1 MSALDPD
8 LVSAIAIELAV
19 DPSFVEKDWHAM
31 RLVAAIAGLEHGGM
45 RPVFA
50 GGTSLSKA
58 FGLIKR
64 FSEDL
69 DFRMALPEAD
79 VGRGERRAYRKLAI
93 ETIRANEDW
102 TIEDDDVQSR
112 NQSQFFSCLV
122 RYAENFA
129 LSSALRP
136 YIKLEM
142 TFLSPAVQAKEG
154 SVSSFVSQARNDP
167 PEAEGI
173 LCIDPVE
180 TAADKLSALTWRVLS
195 RQRDSENDDPTLIRH
210 LHDLA
215 ALEAIAASDPIFP
228 ELLKATFSQDVDRGG
243 VSSGRDDMTAR
254 EQFSA
259 ALNSIVGD
267 SEYRREYEQFV
278 VAMSYAAEDET
289 PSFDE
294 ALQAIRRL
302 GDQIP

>member
-1 MSALDPD
+1 
-8 LVSAIAIELAV
+8 
-19 DPSFVEKDWHAM
+19 M
-31 RLVAAIAGLEHGGM
+31 RLVAAIAGIEHRGM

-69 DFRMALPEAD
+69 DFRMAFPGAD
-79 VGRGERRAYRKLAI
+79 VGRGERRAYRQLAI
-93 ETIRANEDW
+93 EAIRANEDW
-102 TIEDDDVQSR
+102 TIEDDDIQSR

-122 RYAENFA
+122 RYSENFEF
-129 LSSALRP
+129 SSALRP
-136 YIKLEM
+136 YIKLEV
-142 TFLSPAVQAKEG
+142 TFLSPAVQAKVS
-154 SVSSFVSQARNDP
+154 SVRSFVSQARNDP

-180 TAADKLSALTWRVLS
+180 TAADKLSALTWRVLN
-195 RQRDSENDDPTLIRH
+195 RQRRSENDDPTLIRH

-215 ALEAIAASDPIFP
+215 ALEAIAVSDSNFP
-228 ELLKATFSQDVDRGG
+228 GLLKASFSKDIDRGG
-243 VSSGRDDMTAR
+243 ASSERDDMTAR
-254 EQFSA
+254 EQLSA
-259 ALNSIVGD
+259 ALDSVVSD

-294 ALQAIRRL
+294 ALEAIHRL
-302 GDQIP
+302 GAQIS